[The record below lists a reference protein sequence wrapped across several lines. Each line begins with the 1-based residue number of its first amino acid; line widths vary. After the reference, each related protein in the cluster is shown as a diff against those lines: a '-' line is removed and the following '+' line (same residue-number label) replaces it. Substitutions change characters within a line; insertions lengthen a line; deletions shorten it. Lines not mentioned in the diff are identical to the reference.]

1 MQMLIDISVGWLEIT
16 RYRVNRWK
24 CVAPNFKEIYSME
37 DLKCKFFG
45 LINKQV
51 NKYIINNVIIN
62 VIFFFLLCFRLCCD
76 IIFII

>member
-1 MQMLIDISVGWLEIT
+1 
-16 RYRVNRWK
+16 
-24 CVAPNFKEIYSME
+24 ME

-62 VIFFFLLCFRLCCD
+62 VIFFFFYYALGYVVILFL
-76 IIFII
+76 